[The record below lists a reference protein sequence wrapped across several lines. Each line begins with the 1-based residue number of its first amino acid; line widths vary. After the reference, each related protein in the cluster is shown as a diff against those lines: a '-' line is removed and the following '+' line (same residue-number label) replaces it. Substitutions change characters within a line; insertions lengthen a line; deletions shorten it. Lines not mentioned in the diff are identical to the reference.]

1 MLKTPATV
9 DTGHMLGPDNHYKG
23 IDTKEKSERVFQS
36 RSNLKEFSKDPH
48 I

>member
-23 IDTKEKSERVFQS
+23 LHYSERVFQS
-36 RSNLKEFSKDPH
+36 RSNLKEFSKDLH